1 TRLLRFA
8 TVIVAP
14 VTGSLLPNDRLHK
27 TIYTLAPQDRGHIE
41 VRAAIVSGDLG
52 ATIEHRSLVAPNLS
66 CLLF

>member
-27 TIYTLAPQDRGHIE
+27 TIYTLAACGAPVWRLTQTRAPQAQQPAEGKNQTYPRT
-41 VRAAIVSGDLG
+41 L
-52 ATIEHRSLVAPNLS
+52 
-66 CLLF
+66 

>member
-27 TIYTLAPQDRGHIE
+27 TIYTLHDPPSS
-41 VRAAIVSGDLG
+41 VWYS
-52 ATIEHRSLVAPNLS
+52 S
-66 CLLF
+66 

>member
-27 TIYTLAPQDRGHIE
+27 TIYTLLACP
-41 VRAAIVSGDLG
+41 
-52 ATIEHRSLVAPNLS
+52 
-66 CLLF
+66 